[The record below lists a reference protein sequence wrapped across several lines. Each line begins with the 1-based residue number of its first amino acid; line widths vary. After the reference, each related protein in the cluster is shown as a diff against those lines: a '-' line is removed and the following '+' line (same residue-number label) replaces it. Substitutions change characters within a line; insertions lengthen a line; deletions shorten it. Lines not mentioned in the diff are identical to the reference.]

1 MTEKLLQSAK
11 NIIKQNVPLNN
22 NSNNVFS
29 SPSSIPHESKQVLR
43 KNRATSSMNGIGNQ
57 NSNNRI
63 FTLKMMKDTIYEI
76 YNSKVEFN
84 KKCDDNQQPRETM
97 EQHMYTFLNHKYG
110 LKSII
115 IEWATNIINGIR
127 NFSAED
133 TEVLLFGKILR
144 NDVAMKDRFPLR
156 KYILFQ
162 SQVSDGI

>member
-1 MTEKLLQSAK
+1 MKINEHFFLTSQKIINIINKLYPKIEEEIEKNKNKQSSMNNEIDNEDKVKALKKEKDIIEKQYQEEIAIYQAKIEKLETENKIMTEKLLQSAK

-76 YNSKVEFN
+76 YNSKVEFSN
-84 KKCDDNQQPRETM
+84 
-97 EQHMYTFLNHKYG
+97 
-110 LKSII
+110 
-115 IEWATNIINGIR
+115 
-127 NFSAED
+127 
-133 TEVLLFGKILR
+133 
-144 NDVAMKDRFPLR
+144 
-156 KYILFQ
+156 
-162 SQVSDGI
+162 